1 MEYRDGLFKLLT
13 ELTTSRAQRKVSN
26 LLIEATGSSTDSSTA
41 KLQDKLQEGTLFFI
55 ALASESSQSLSASP
69 ASGSSL
75 KIGIEFLYGCTF
87 FLLSTF
93 IAVYKIDN
101 RI

>member
-13 ELTTSRAQRKVSN
+13 ELTTSRAQRKVS
-26 LLIEATGSSTDSSTA
+26 LKLIEATGSSTDSSTA
-41 KLQDKLQEGTLFFI
+41 KLQEGTLFFI